1 MTLNT
6 EGIDINDVRDQ
17 LSQLVQRGETGD
29 ASAVMA
35 LQPVVTD
42 VAIYDHTADL
52 GKEVKSNLTFYM
64 ANGDPA
70 VQEALL
76 AEMNVR
82 KSAFLEAVAPTN
94 PFEQYLFDLLG
105 EEMEICRIQSRHAD
119 VMDAR
124 HSPQEPQ
131 QKRQDRAHKRY
142 QNVIRTTAQ
151 VYKALK
157 GKPSLQVNV
166 AQNQIVT

>member
-42 VAIYDHTADL
+42 VAIYDPTADL
-52 GKEVKSNLTFYM
+52 GKEVKANLTFYM

-76 AEMNVR
+76 DEMTVR

-94 PFEQYLFDLLG
+94 SFERYLFDLLG

-119 VMDAR
+119 VVDAR

-157 GKPSLQVNV
+157 GKPSLQVNL
-166 AQNQIVT
+166 AHNQIMA

>member
-1 MTLNT
+1 
-6 EGIDINDVRDQ
+6 
-17 LSQLVQRGETGD
+17 
-29 ASAVMA
+29 MA

-76 AEMNVR
+76 TEMNVR
-82 KSAFLEAVAPTN
+82 KSAFLEAVSPTSL
-94 PFEQYLFDLLG
+94 FERYLFDLLG
-105 EEMEICRIQSRHAD
+105 EEMEICRIQNRHAD

-131 QKRQDRAHKRY
+131 QKRQDRAHRRY
-142 QNVIRTTAQ
+142 QNVIWTTAQ

-157 GKPSLQVNV
+157 GKPSVQVNL
-166 AQNQIVT
+166 AHNQIVA